1 MASLAEEYPKEQAR
15 LRELSQAYSEIG
27 PPGAYGKAAID
38 SVLNRAEAAAAS
50 HDTVAMIY
58 AYREMEGCE

>member
-27 PPGAYGKAAID
+27 LPGAYGRRSSIQ
-38 SVLNRAEAAAAS
+38 S
-50 HDTVAMIY
+50 
-58 AYREMEGCE
+58 